1 MSFVLRHEQDG
12 ICTLTLNRPQ
22 QFNALSCDVLT
33 ELQTQL
39 TEIQNNQNIKVVVL
53 TAEGKAFCAG
63 HDLKEMCAF
72 PDQNTCLD
80 LFQQCSAVML
90 QLTQLP
96 QPVIAKVQG
105 LATAAGCQLIAA
117 CDLAVAAEH
126 TRFAVSGITLDLF
139 CSTPAVALSRNIGRK
154 RALEMLFTG
163 EFIDAETALAW
174 GLLNRVVP
182 AEQLD
187 QATLSLAQNIAAKSA
202 AAMAIGKRGFY
213 QQIEQDLAT
222 AYQTAAAIMAENF
235 FYPDTKEGITAFVEK
250 RPKRHS

>member
-39 TEIQNNQNIKVVVL
+39 TKIQNNQNIKVVVL

-90 QLTQLP
+90 QLPNYLSPSLLRFRAWRQP
-96 QPVIAKVQG
+96 Q
-105 LATAAGCQLIAA
+105 
-117 CDLAVAAEH
+117 
-126 TRFAVSGITLDLF
+126 AVS
-139 CSTPAVALSRNIGRK
+139 
-154 RALEMLFTG
+154 
-163 EFIDAETALAW
+163 
-174 GLLNRVVP
+174 
-182 AEQLD
+182 
-187 QATLSLAQNIAAKSA
+187 
-202 AAMAIGKRGFY
+202 
-213 QQIEQDLAT
+213 
-222 AYQTAAAIMAENF
+222 
-235 FYPDTKEGITAFVEK
+235 
-250 RPKRHS
+250 